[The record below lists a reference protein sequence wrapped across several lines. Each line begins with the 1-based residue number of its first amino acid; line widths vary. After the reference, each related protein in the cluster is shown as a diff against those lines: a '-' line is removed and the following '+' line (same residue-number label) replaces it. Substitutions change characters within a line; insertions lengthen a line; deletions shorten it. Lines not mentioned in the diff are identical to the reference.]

1 MHPRGSCASQLNQN
15 IKLNRFH
22 RRRRR
27 AKDSTGVCECFPK
40 ERSWCAYHATK
51 LKENS
56 SSLSTTI
63 EDHVIEAGK
72 RQQQQNMQD
81 LMGIRSE
88 TYPNEAEEQLNPAV
102 FFFGL
107 LLFLTMSSLRS
118 SLVEIKGRKTRHGN
132 IHGQYTTPKAGFD
145 FSRSAADGLWLT
157 KELSK
162 VVKQSRSTLPP
173 PRCSYAKF
181 LSAGLNTCLLN
192 HNNFSRHTRT
202 LDRY

>member
-1 MHPRGSCASQLNQN
+1 MLSEGTELVCVSCNQTQRKFEQFIDNNRGPRNRSRKEAATTKHARLNINGDQ
-15 IKLNRFH
+15 
-22 RRRRR
+22 
-27 AKDSTGVCECFPK
+27 
-40 ERSWCAYHATK
+40 
-51 LKENS
+51 
-56 SSLSTTI
+56 
-63 EDHVIEAGK
+63 EAANK
-72 RQQQQNMQD
+72 KK
-81 LMGIRSE
+81 